1 MNSIIWF
8 LSYLKPYLLFLIL
21 SILGSAL
28 QSAGAAGVTFLV
40 KRIVDEVFILK
51 NQEEL
56 LRVSLFLLGSAL
68 LMQVGFFLS
77 TYFTNFVAEKVIK
90 KVRGEIY
97 ENILKASLSFF
108 IQHKSG
114 ELISRIVND
123 TTAFKQVLSD
133 YVPKL
138 MREPLVGIVLFG
150 VLLYRD
156 LTLTLLLF
164 FLLPIM
170 AYMVK
175 FFGRKKGKYMKL
187 SQEKVA
193 ELTQVIS
200 QTVYGIESIKL
211 FLAEAKFSKA
221 FAEFNEKL
229 FRFSMKSVLYMTTNT
244 VLNYMFGYTVVALVL
259 LYGGFRIVR
268 GDMSTGDFISYLTA
282 LFMIQ
287 MPIMESQKALM
298 NLRSSVP
305 VIDRIRYLLDI
316 PKERSGVRE
325 FKGLKE
331 GIRVKD
337 LRVSIGESEI
347 LKGISL
353 DISKGSKLGIVGRTG
368 SGKSSLI
375 RVIPGLLEYEGSVL
389 VDGVELR
396 EIRLET
402 LRERI
407 GFSSQEVIL
416 FRDTIRN
423 NLLLAK
429 PDATEKEIHGAL
441 SLAMCNFVYAL
452 PQGIDTEIG
461 ERGTTLSGGE
471 RQRLALARIFLKN
484 PDIVVLDEATSA
496 LDMDTEEKVLKN
508 VFEFFK
514 DKTVIV
520 VAHRILNVK
529 FCDEVVVMK
538 EGKIVE
544 RGSIEELSAL
554 KGEFYSIF
562 KESHGLS

>member
-429 PDATEKEIHGAL
+429 PDATEKEIRGAL
-441 SLAMCNFVYAL
+441 SLAMCNFVYTL

-520 VAHRILNVK
+520 VAHRISNVK